1 MIKRTLYHFH
11 FCCGLGGGAA
21 GFNRARP
28 RVGNVEAEWVCLGGI
43 DVDPAGL
50 RDFERLAGVP
60 GTLLDLFTRDQYIRF
75 HGKEP
80 PAGWR
85 EATPED
91 IRRAAGGRR
100 PDAVF
105 ISSPCKGASGL
116 LSEKMSLTPKY
127 QALNELTLRCIWLM
141 GEAWADDPVPLIVF
155 ENVPRL
161 ASRGRHLLDQINSLL
176 GGFGY
181 AVAET
186 THDCGE
192 LGGLAQSRKRFLLVA
207 RHVEKVPPFLYEPEK
222 KSLRAVGDILG
233 RMPLPGDIEAAG
245 PMHRVPS
252 LQWKTWVRLALVRAG
267 SDWRS
272 LNDLAVEDGYL
283 RDLIIV
289 PEYHRGVLGVNHW
302 GDSCGV
308 VAGAS
313 RPMNGRFS
321 VADPRAPANA
331 LQYQQYGVRRWTDT
345 SGAIIG
351 VKSPGQGTY
360 SVADPRGQSFGKYP
374 VTDWGGPSGT
384 VIAAS
389 TTGQGAFAVADPR
402 PGGVRHNNVFRVVSM
417 GSHAG
422 TVTGGHSPSSGG
434 QAVADPRYHNWH
446 PGASS
451 RKLHVGEWGSATG
464 TVTGSQQV
472 ASGALSIAD
481 PRVLDRTK
489 GDAYLTGGHYGV
501 VGFDQSAGAV
511 SASARHDNGRWSVA
525 DPRMP
530 AANDRLTCII
540 QSLDG
545 TWHRPFTTLELA
557 ALQSLVD
564 PEEQLILDGLS
575 DSDWRERIGNAVP
588 PAAAEAIAG
597 VMGTTLLLAEAGETF
612 MLSNT
617 PIWVRPVAVAL
628 SVAQQEVNP

>member
-233 RMPLPGDIEAAG
+233 RMPLPGDIDAAG
-245 PMHRVPS
+245 PMHRIPS
-252 LQWKTWVRLALVRAG
+252 LHWKTWVRLALVEAG

-272 LNDLAVEDGYL
+272 LNKLAIEDGHL
-283 RDLIIV
+283 RDLVIV
-289 PEYHRGVLGVNHW
+289 PEYRSGYMGVHGW
-302 GDSCGV
+302 DDTASTI
-308 VAGAS
+308 AGRS
-313 RPMNGRFS
+313 GPTNGAFS
-321 VADPRAPANA
+321 VADPRYRQAANWNHGQQFGVIRWAESAPTIPG
-331 LQYQQYGVRRWTDT
+331 QTM
-345 SGAIIG
+345 
-351 VKSPGQGTY
+351 PGQGTF
-360 SVADPRGQSFGKYP
+360 S
-374 VTDWGGPSGT
+374 
-384 VIAAS
+384 
-389 TTGQGAFAVADPR
+389 VADPR

>member
-233 RMPLPGDIEAAG
+233 RMPLPGDIDAAG
-245 PMHRVPS
+245 PMHRIPS
-252 LQWKTWVRLALVRAG
+252 LHWKTWVRLALVEAG

-272 LNDLAVEDGYL
+272 LNKLAIEDGHL
-283 RDLIIV
+283 RDLVIV
-289 PEYHRGVLGVNHW
+289 PEYRSGYMGVHGW
-302 GDSCGV
+302 DDTASTI
-308 VAGAS
+308 AGRS
-313 RPMNGRFS
+313 GPTNGAFS
-321 VADPRAPANA
+321 VADPRYRQAANWNHGQQFGVIRWAESAPTIPG
-331 LQYQQYGVRRWTDT
+331 QTM
-345 SGAIIG
+345 
-351 VKSPGQGTY
+351 PGQGTF
-360 SVADPRGQSFGKYP
+360 S
-374 VTDWGGPSGT
+374 
-384 VIAAS
+384 
-389 TTGQGAFAVADPR
+389 VADPR

-617 PIWVRPVAVAL
+617 PIWVRPV
-628 SVAQQEVNP
+628 

>member
-60 GTLLDLFTRDQYIRF
+60 GTLLDLFTRDQYVRF

-176 GGFGY
+176 GSFGY

-233 RMPLPGDIEAAG
+233 RMPLPGDIDAAG

-351 VKSPGQGTY
+351 VKSP
-360 SVADPRGQSFGKYP
+360 
-374 VTDWGGPSGT
+374 
-384 VIAAS
+384 
-389 TTGQGAFAVADPR
+389 GQGAFAVADPR

-564 PEEQLILDGLS
+564 PEEQLVLDGLS

>member
-1 MIKRTLYHFH
+1 MIKRLYHFH

-28 RVGNVEAEWVCLGGI
+28 RVGSVEAEWVCLGGI

-60 GTLLDLFTRDQYIRF
+60 GTLLDLFTRDQYIAF

-80 PAGWR
+80 PPGWR

-91 IRRAAGGRR
+91 IRRAARGRR

-161 ASRGRHLLDQINSLL
+161 ATRGRHLLDQINSLL

-272 LNDLAVEDGYL
+272 LNDLAVEDGHL

-289 PEYHRGVLGVNHW
+289 PEYQAGYMGVHGW
-302 GDSCGV
+302 SDSTGTI
-308 VAGAS
+308 AGRS
-313 RPMNGRFS
+313 GPTNGAFS
-321 VADPRAPANA
+321 VADPRAQPSASWNHG
-331 LQYQQYGVRRWTDT
+331 QNYGVVEWEGNTGT
-345 SGAIIG
+345 ISGQQW
-351 VKSPGQGTY
+351 PNQGRF
-360 SVADPRGQSFGKYP
+360 S
-374 VTDWGGPSGT
+374 
-384 VIAAS
+384 I
-389 TTGQGAFAVADPR
+389 ADPR
-402 PGGVRHNNVFRVVSM
+402 PAGVRHNNVFRVVSM
-417 GSHAG
+417 DSHCG
-422 TVTGGHSPSSGG
+422 VITGGGSPTAGG

-451 RKLHVGEWGSATG
+451 RKLNVVPWSGSTG

-588 PAAAEAIAG
+588 PHAAEAIAG

-612 MLSNT
+612 MLNSM
-617 PIWVRPVAVAL
+617 PVWVRPVAVAL
-628 SVAQQEVNP
+628 SVAQQDATP